1 MRPNIENVLPDLL
14 EMDEE
19 NYISNR
25 LIEVKNESNIID
37 DDEEIKFEI

>member
-1 MRPNIENVLPDLL
+1 
-14 EMDEE
+14 MDEE

-25 LIEVKNESNIID
+25 LIEVKNETNIID

>member
-1 MRPNIENVLPDLL
+1 
-14 EMDEE
+14 MDEE

-25 LIEVKNESNIID
+25 LIEVKNEPNIID

>member
-1 MRPNIENVLPDLL
+1 
-14 EMDEE
+14 MDEE

-37 DDEEIKFEI
+37 DDEDIKFEI

>member
-1 MRPNIENVLPDLL
+1 
-14 EMDEE
+14 MDEE